1 MHASLPTRHVV
12 IREAVPTYERAAWV
26 THSGPLGGLLMAR
39 LGPLVDNP
47 TNGRVFTKRG
57 VGNLSD
63 PGGGEYHDP

>member
-1 MHASLPTRHVV
+1 MRAFFPTGRVLPRGV
-12 IREAVPTYERAAWV
+12 APTYERAAWV

-47 TNGRVFTKRG
+47 TNERVFTKRG